1 MAASVRLRPECP
13 AAPACAST
21 RMGTRSAAW
30 SGTYTKPLLSYH
42 TVPRWLKVSSGVK
55 LPALMHVRCA
65 SAISSKVGA
74 SSGLN
79 MYTVLVDTVTLTGV
93 VVVAVAGAVGA
104 AAVVTGA
111 AGGVVVVLTGAAGGA
126 VVVLTGAAGAVV
138 AGGNKA
144 GTKSV
149 PNRCQSVEES
159 NA

>member
-42 TVPRWLKVSSGVK
+42 TVPRWQKVSSGVK

-79 MYTVLVDTVTLTGV
+79 MCTVLVDTVTLTGV

-104 AAVVTGA
+104 AAVVTGPGP
-111 AGGVVVVLTGAAGGA
+111 AGGV

>member
-65 SAISSKVGA
+65 SAISS
-74 SSGLN
+74 GLN
-79 MYTVLVDTVTLTGV
+79 MCTVLVDTVTLTGV

-104 AAVVTGA
+104 AAVVTGPGP
-111 AGGVVVVLTGAAGGA
+111 AGGV

>member
-65 SAISSKVGA
+65 SAISS
-74 SSGLN
+74 GLN
-79 MYTVLVDTVTLTGV
+79 MCTVLVDTVTLTGV

-104 AAVVTGA
+104 AAVVTGP
-111 AGGVVVVLTGAAGGA
+111 AGGV